1 MPPAPSSRPAS
12 GDVPI
17 DAAIDRYLDSLSS
30 DGSRT
35 TMAPPLRGF
44 AQHARE
50 QGTNRVDDL
59 EPATLRE
66 YGLTLRDRH
75 TAGEL
80 QASTA
85 NTYFKYVR
93 AFLSFCVRDELL
105 DRNPAATTR
114 ATEFLPED
122 RGDPD
127 RQFWTPEQRAQLIEY
142 ANTRVDAALEATGR
156 DVNTVSNADS
166 DLDTAPSDNEIDR
179 QRAFRDRAIV
189 ILLADAGVRG
199 AELFR
204 DPRDADRDGV
214 TWADLDLEHK
224 LLRVFGKSRQ
234 YEDVALPEAARTAL
248 KQLRRVQEPPTD
260 DWPIFP
266 TGHAPSKFAAYREH
280 TGEDPPDDADINV
293 CLRDE
298 AIAPPAL
305 TKAGGRAI
313 CKRLTV
319 DAGIDVDDG
328 YLKPHGARRALGAD
342 LYAAGHS
349 ELAQSALRHKSI
361 ETTHD
366 AYADIQAAD
375 VADDIDAAWN
385 DQE

>member
-1 MPPAPSSRPAS
+1 MPPAPSNRPES
-12 GDVPI
+12 GDI
-17 DAAIDRYLDSLSS
+17 AIETAIDRYLDSLSS

-35 TMAPPLRGF
+35 TMRPPLQAF

-50 QGTNRVDDL
+50 QGIGRVDAL

-66 YGLTLRDRH
+66 YGLALRNRH
-75 TAGEL
+75 TDGEL

-127 RQFWTPEQRAQLIEY
+127 RQFWTPEQRAQLIEH
-142 ANTRVDAALEATGR
+142 ANARVDAALEAT
-156 DVNTVSNADS
+156 NSDS
-166 DLDTAPSDNEIDR
+166 DSDGHTDTDTEIDR
-179 QRAFRDRAIV
+179 QRVFRDRAIV
-189 ILLADAGVRG
+189 VLLADAGVRG

-204 DPRDADRDGV
+204 DPRDTDRDGV

-224 LLRVFGKSRQ
+224 SLRVFGKSRQ

-248 KQLRRVQEPPTD
+248 TQLRRVQEPPTD
-260 DWPIFP
+260 AWPIFP
-266 TGHAPSKFAAYREH
+266 TGHAPSKFAAYRDH
-280 TGEDPPDDADINV
+280 TGEEPPDNADIDV
-293 CLRDE
+293 CLREE
-298 AIAPPAL
+298 AIVPPAL

-313 CKRLTV
+313 CKRLTAE
-319 DAGIDVDDG
+319 AGIDVDDG

-375 VADDIDAAWN
+375 VADDIDAARN
-385 DQE
+385 GRE